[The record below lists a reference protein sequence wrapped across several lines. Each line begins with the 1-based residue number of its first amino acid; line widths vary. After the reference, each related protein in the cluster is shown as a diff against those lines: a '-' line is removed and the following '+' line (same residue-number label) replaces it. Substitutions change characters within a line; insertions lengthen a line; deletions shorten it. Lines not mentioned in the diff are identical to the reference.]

1 MTETDKYVI
10 INSLITAFILKKGAD
25 ADMAGKRFVKGNSKA
40 KPIIIAA
47 AAVVVILVIILAYLA
62 IKANEDNRI
71 AQLRYNFNRYY
82 PDTFNTIEELD
93 PKADYDADGYSNE
106 SEAGGKT
113 NLVSA
118 DTDGDCIVDFDEE
131 KYGTDPSVKD
141 CDGDG
146 IPDGVEILAGL
157 SPVNLI
163 TDGETKDA
171 DRKFTRTISFSE
183 GLLTVSGDANIYGA
197 TLDKMSLNAVTSNA
211 GALTAPYEFYC
222 STPFESASVAFRY
235 DTAFLTAAGLE
246 TGDLKVFKFN
256 PYLKEYNAI
265 GGAPDGMGSIVCDIT
280 ENGVYLLGAS
290 KVIHQAAEAYD
301 SSQMNVCMLIDNSG
315 SMYSKSVQSS
325 SKESDVHFKRCV
337 FAQNFVTAHDNS
349 VKFSISVFT
358 YDFKNICSF
367 ESDKSRIINAI
378 NSIRTLGAGFD
389 GTSVERALMLGLESF
404 GEETLAERN
413 VIILLTDGIST
424 DTAGYTLRD
433 IVTLAKA
440 KNVTIMT
447 IGLGNDVDTELL
459 QKIAVTTGGKYYPI
473 SEANILEG
481 LYSTMIASLEDDIV
495 DDDFDGTPD
504 SYTLYDTGFD
514 ADFNGYSFNNFKS
527 ITNNTL
533 DFGMIMLARDWF
545 RNVVPNSGGDEKAN
559 TKFTFDGT
567 TISTAEPLRKVVLQS
582 MQSQWLRPDTY
593 LNFLSGGD
601 KLQAFSNEKL
611 AARETGWSVLNI
623 PYSEGGMGWTQAE
636 MIVPDYRSHDLGL
649 KYSENDFAM
658 IRAIHAYD
666 ALRDTG
672 DSFILS
678 SEKDLNNVKS
688 VLDTGTPLITKL
700 LWENADGTCSSRYV
714 LMTTLRRDLEN
725 PNIFKIKIYDVNSD
739 SQNTVILNRTVR
751 ITGSSNTDFTYS
763 AEWNGKKVSLTCY
776 LTEMS

>member
-1 MTETDKYVI
+1 
-10 INSLITAFILKKGAD
+10 
-25 ADMAGKRFVKGNSKA
+25 MAGKRYVKDNSKA

-47 AAVVVILVIILAYLA
+47 AAVVVVIVIILAYLA

-71 AQLRYNFNRYY
+71 AQLRYNFNKFY

-106 SEAGGKT
+106 TEAGGKT

-118 DTDGDCIVDFDEE
+118 DTDGDCIVDFEEE
-131 KYGTDPSVKD
+131 KYGTDPSVRD

-146 IPDGVEILAGL
+146 IPDGVEILAGM

-171 DRKFTRTISFSE
+171 DRKFTRTIAFQE
-183 GLLTVSGDANIYGA
+183 GMFTVSGDGNIYSA

-222 STPFESASVAFRY
+222 PTSFDSASIAFRY
-235 DTAFLTAAGLE
+235 DNALLIAAGLE
-246 TGDLKVFKFN
+246 PENLKIFRFD
-256 PYLKEYNAI
+256 PYLKEYHAI
-265 GGAPDGMGSIVCDIT
+265 GGAPDNMGGIACDIT
-280 ENGVYLLGAS
+280 ENGVYVLGAS
-290 KVIHQAAEAYD
+290 NVLRQAAEAYD
-301 SSQMNVCMLIDNSG
+301 SSQMNVCLLIDNSG
-315 SMYSKSVQSS
+315 SMYPKSVQST
-325 SKESDVHFKRCV
+325 SKESDVHFKRLV

-358 YDFKNICSF
+358 YDFKNLCSF

-378 NSIRTLGAGFD
+378 NSVRTLGAGFD
-389 GTSVERALMLGLESF
+389 GTSVERALMLGLDSF
-404 GEETLAERN
+404 GEETRAERN
-413 VIILLTDGIST
+413 IIILLTDGIST

-447 IGLGNDVDTELL
+447 IGLGSEVDTELL
-459 QKIAVTTGGKYYPI
+459 QKIASSTGGKYYPI
-473 SEANILEG
+473 SQANILEG
-481 LYSTMIASLEDDIV
+481 LYTTMIASLEDDIV

-514 ADFNGYSFNNFKS
+514 SDFNGYSFGNFKS

-533 DFGMIMLARDWF
+533 DFGMIMLARDWY
-545 RNVVPNSGGDEKAN
+545 RNSVPVSGGDDKSN

-567 TISTAEPLRKVVLQS
+567 TISTVEPLRKVVLQS
-582 MQSQWLRPDTY
+582 MQSPWLRPDSY

-601 KLQAFSNEKL
+601 KLQAFSEEKV
-611 AARETGWSVLNI
+611 ASRDMGWGVLDI

-658 IRAIHAYD
+658 IRAIHAYN

-678 SEKDLNNVKS
+678 SDSDFNKVKS
-688 VLDTGTPLITKL
+688 ILDTGTPIITKM
-700 LWENADGTCSSRYV
+700 LWENSDGTCSSRYV
-714 LMTTLRRDLEN
+714 LMYTLRRDLEN

-739 SQNTVILNRTVR
+739 SQNTIIVNRTVR
-751 ITGSSNTDFTYS
+751 ITGTSRTDFTYS
-763 AEWNGKKVSLTCY
+763 AEWNGRKVSLSCF
-776 LTEMS
+776 LTEMN